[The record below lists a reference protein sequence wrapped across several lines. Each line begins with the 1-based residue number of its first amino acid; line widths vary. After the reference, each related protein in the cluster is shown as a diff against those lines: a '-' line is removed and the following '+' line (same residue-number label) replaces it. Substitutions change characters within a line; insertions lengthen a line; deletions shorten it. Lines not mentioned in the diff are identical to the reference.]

1 MSDHKSSSYPSSPLS
16 DTAARISAL
25 SDYLDCRVGVP
36 AGDAWHRVNW
46 LVEADLLAGWH
57 ADVTGRTGDRR
68 VAAAYMSNWLI
79 STLVGTWLIPV
90 LAENRLPLAAQ
101 RDIAVRRTEGGWFDG
116 VAVDDDV
123 VAVLPDDPAAGHPAA
138 MVLQDRGALLDAL
151 ADRILG
157 LEPVI
162 HALREACPI
171 GLPALRGAVADAVAN
186 QSLLLAQL
194 MNRDRHAAWHDADAI
209 IERLDERD
217 LRLSIRPRPFP
228 VVLDEQEEIFG
239 VCATCCLYYRT
250 VDDPDRDGEGYCD
263 TCPLR
268 TDESRLIRLRASIGG

>member
-1 MSDHKSSSYPSSPLS
+1 MPVHTGDPSPPSPLS
-16 DTAARISAL
+16 ETGTRISAL

-36 AGDAWHRVNW
+36 AGEDWHRQSEMVD
-46 LVEADLLAGWH
+46 ADLLTGWH
-57 ADVTGRTGDRR
+57 AELTGRTGDRR
-68 VAAAYMSNWLI
+68 VAAACMSNWLI
-79 STLVGTWLIPV
+79 STLVGIWLIPV
-90 LAENRLPLAAQ
+90 LAEGRLPLAAQ
-101 RDIAVRRTEGGWFDG
+101 RDIAIRRTESGWFDG
-116 VAVDDDV
+116 VAVDDDAL
-123 VAVLPDDPAAGHPAA
+123 AVLPDDPAAGHPAA
-138 MVLQDRGALLDAL
+138 TILQDRGAILDAL

-194 MNRDRHAAWHDADAI
+194 MNRNRHAAWRDADAI

-228 VVLDEQEEIFG
+228 VFHDGQEETFA
-239 VCATCCLYYRT
+239 VRATCCLYYRT
-250 VDDPDRDGEGYCD
+250 VDEPDRDGEGYCD

-268 TDESRLIRLRASIGG
+268 TDESRLVRLQASIGG